1 MQFIDTHL
9 HLQDYKT
16 GFATDIV
23 RESLSAG
30 VTKLVCAATGMFD
43 WG

>member
-23 RESLSAG
+23 KEGLLG
-30 VTKLVCAATGMFD
+30 VFVWLV
-43 WG
+43 